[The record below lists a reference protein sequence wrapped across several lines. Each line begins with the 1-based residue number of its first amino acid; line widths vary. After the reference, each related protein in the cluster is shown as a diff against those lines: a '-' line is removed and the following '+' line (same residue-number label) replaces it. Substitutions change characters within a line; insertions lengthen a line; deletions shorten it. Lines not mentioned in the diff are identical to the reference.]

1 MSTTITKK
9 RKSVGEAAAPTKKVK
24 VAKSAEKPAPLKS
37 ALKKPKE
44 QKVVETVVKTSK
56 APNEKSKKKAEKTEE
71 TKIEETVV
79 PPVDDEEEGGAELTA
94 DQTAELLAGFSSS
107 EDEASDAEDEGIA
120 IEKLPQAPRV
130 KEVQKAIKNA
140 KVNDPE
146 RTPGV
151 VYVGSIPHG
160 FYEHQM
166 KAYFSQFGDI
176 THLRLARNRKTGK
189 SQHYAFVEFASKAVA
204 EIVAK
209 TMDKYLLFNH
219 ILQVRTVPQEQI
231 SENMWKGTGRR
242 RKPAP
247 RNRLEGGKLKR
258 GMVKEDWDK
267 RIEAEKLR
275 REEKAEMLKEL
286 GYEFEMPAL
295 KSASEAKSSTKQIE
309 DDADAGAEAADSPK
323 LIENPGDDGKT
334 EVEISKTVQEEP
346 ASVAVTETKKE
357 KKAGNKRA
365 TAEVKTTVKKK
376 VKKSKK

>member
-1 MSTTITKK
+1 MLTTVTKK
-9 RKSVGEAAAPTKKVK
+9 RKSAGEAAALTKKVK

-44 QKVVETVVKTSK
+44 QRVVEAVIKTSK
-56 APNEKSKKKAEKTEE
+56 APKEKSKKRAEKTEE

-79 PPVDDEEEGGAELTA
+79 SPVEDEEEGGGELTA

-107 EDEASDAEDEGIA
+107 EDEASDAEVEGIA

-130 KEVQKAIKNA
+130 KEVQKSIKNA
-140 KVNDPE
+140 KDSDPE
-146 RTPGV
+146 CTPGV
-151 VYVGSIPHG
+151 IYVGRIPHG
-160 FYEHQM
+160 FFEHQM
-166 KAYFSQFGDI
+166 KAYFSQFGEI
-176 THLRLARNRKTGK
+176 THLRLARNPKTGK

-231 SENMWKGTGRR
+231 SENMGKGTGRR

-258 GMVKEDWDK
+258 GMAKEDWDK

-275 REEKAEMLKEL
+275 REEKAEKLKEL

-295 KSASEAKSSTKQIE
+295 KSASEAKPSTKQIGDE
-309 DDADAGAEAADSPK
+309 ADGGAEAADSPK
-323 LIENPGDDGKT
+323 RIESAGHDSKS

-346 ASVAVTETKKE
+346 ASVTVTEAKKE

-365 TAEVKTTVKKK
+365 AAEVKKTVSKKI
-376 VKKSKK
+376 KKSKK